1 MNPNR
6 KIKSLRTKNSTQR
19 NLIGKKGDDL
29 INPDNQKVSQ
39 FAQQHEMIKRL
50 AKANMYTKTSKFE
63 TQFIKDQNE
72 GKGEMK
78 DHIAKD
84 QNQAVMTSKDDEGS
98 HNFEITTD
106 YLHYR

>member
-1 MNPNR
+1 
-6 KIKSLRTKNSTQR
+6 
-19 NLIGKKGDDL
+19 
-29 INPDNQKVSQ
+29 
-39 FAQQHEMIKRL
+39 
-50 AKANMYTKTSKFE
+50 
-63 TQFIKDQNE
+63 
-72 GKGEMK
+72 MK